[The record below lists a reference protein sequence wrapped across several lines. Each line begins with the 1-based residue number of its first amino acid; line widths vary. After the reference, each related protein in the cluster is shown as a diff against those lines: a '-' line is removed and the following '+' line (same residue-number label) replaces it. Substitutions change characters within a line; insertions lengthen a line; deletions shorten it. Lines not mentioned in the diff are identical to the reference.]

1 MEATLLLV
9 VGFSHT
15 KGIAIT
21 FLVLAV
27 GFSGFAISGFNVNHL
42 DIAPRYASILMG
54 ISNGVGTLS
63 GMVCPLIVGAMTKH
77 KTREEWQGV
86 FLIAS
91 LVHYGGVMFY
101 GIFASGEKQPW
112 AEPEQLSDEKCGI
125 LDEDELANETEE
137 LYRTSG
143 GAGYGATNQASDPNG
158 GGMAGG
164 GGGGG
169 WVSDWDKT
177 EEYVQPAGTNN
188 YLYGGE
194 GDREL

>member
-1 MEATLLLV
+1 M
-9 VGFSHT
+9 
-15 KGIAIT
+15 
-21 FLVLAV
+21 
-27 GFSGFAISGFNVNHL
+27 
-42 DIAPRYASILMG
+42 
-54 ISNGVGTLS
+54 
-63 GMVCPLIVGAMTKH
+63 
-77 KTREEWQGV
+77 

-91 LVHYGGVMFY
+91 IVHYGGVIFY
-101 GIFASGEKQPW
+101 GWYILSSVDIIFQSVVFSRQLCCNHSAAGLFASGEKQAW

-143 GAGYGATNQASDPNG
+143 GAGYGAMNQGGDPN
-158 GGMAGG
+158 

-177 EEYVQPAGTNN
+177 EEYVQPVGTNN

-194 GDREL
+194 GERDLT

>member
-1 MEATLLLV
+1 M
-9 VGFSHT
+9 
-15 KGIAIT
+15 
-21 FLVLAV
+21 
-27 GFSGFAISGFNVNHL
+27 
-42 DIAPRYASILMG
+42 
-54 ISNGVGTLS
+54 
-63 GMVCPLIVGAMTKH
+63 
-77 KTREEWQGV
+77 

-91 LVHYGGVMFY
+91 LVHYGGVIFY
-101 GIFASGEKQPW
+101 GVYIPLLNSISTHSSKTMTLVCSNMQQSVIQSSANGVCLCAAGIFASGEQQVW

-143 GAGYGATNQASDPNG
+143 GAGYGAMNQGVDPNG
-158 GGMAGG
+158 SGGI
-164 GGGGG
+164 GGGG

-194 GDREL
+194 GDRELT